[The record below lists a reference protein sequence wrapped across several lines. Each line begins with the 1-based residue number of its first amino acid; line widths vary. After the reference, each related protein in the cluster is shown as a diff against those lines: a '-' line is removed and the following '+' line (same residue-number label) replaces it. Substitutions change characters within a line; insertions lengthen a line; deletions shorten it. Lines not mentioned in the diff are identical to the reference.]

1 MEQGGFMVAE
11 DLVVDTANRRLT
23 EDRVTQEGGVLRA
36 RSADVIAPRPKI
48 WNPFQE
54 LEAGER
60 GPRRTHPSLQETD
73 HETIPDGMEG
83 HYFH

>member
-1 MEQGGFMVAE
+1 MVTE
-11 DLVVDTANRRLT
+11 DLIVKTTERRST
-23 EDRVTQEGGVLRA
+23 GDKVTQEGGVLRA
-36 RSADVIAPRPKI
+36 RSADVIAPQPKE

-60 GPRRTHPSLQETD
+60 RPRQTHPSFRMED
-73 HETIPDGMEG
+73 SEAIPEGMEG